1 MENKK
6 LLGRR
11 GEQSAAEYLKRKGY
25 RIVGLNYSCR
35 LGEIDIIAED
45 ARYIVFAE
53 VKRRKSAAF
62 AQAREYVTS
71 AKQRRIIAT
80 ASLWLSQNQ
89 TDKQPRFDV
98 LEVYASDGGAER
110 INHIENAYEV

>member
-11 GEQSAAEYLKRKGY
+11 GEQSAAKYLSRKGY
-25 RIVGLNYSCR
+25 RIIGLNYSCR

-53 VKRRKSAAF
+53 VKRRRSAAF
-62 AQAREYVTS
+62 AEAREYVTA

-80 ASLWLSQNQ
+80 ASLWLSQNP
-89 TDKQPRFDV
+89 TDRQPRFDV
-98 LEVYASDGGAER
+98 LEVYASGDGAER